1 MPLKQLLKANRQG
14 SLANVTEDR
23 KEELQVA
30 ALFAVDKD
38 GKILKDTVGK
48 FLLNPTT
55 VNESKTSNWTQTQTP
70 GNSDPVLQW
79 MSGGPRTV
87 SFQALVTADTSS
99 YVSESDFKPG
109 KEQDPLKKLSI
120 FSGTIASA
128 FFKVAKPEPRMPTDR
143 FTNLDI
149 SSYLN
154 YYRSLLYPIY
164 DNKDNPKRLQGSPPL
179 VVLYMG
185 SAIAKL
191 PYGET
196 INSQQDLWVV
206 TSINIKIT
214 KQTPNLAPME
224 ATVDFQLT
232 QYNIRSFDRRRFHDG
247 T

>member
-1 MPLKQLLKANRQG
+1 MPLKQMLRANRQG

-23 KEELQVA
+23 KEELQIA

-38 GKILKDTVGK
+38 GNIIKDDVGK
-48 FLLNPTT
+48 FLINPESITESKSSNWNPT
-55 VNESKTSNWTQTQTP
+55 NTP
-70 GNSDPVLQW
+70 GNSDPTLQW
-79 MSGGPRTV
+79 TNGGPRTV
-87 SFQALVTADTSS
+87 SFQALVTTDTAD
-99 YVSESDFKPG
+99 YKSESDFKPG
-109 KEQDPLKKLSI
+109 KEKDPLKKLSI

-164 DNKDNPKRLQGSPPL
+164 DDKDNPKRLQGSPPL
-179 VVLYMG
+179 VVLYAG
-185 SAIAKL
+185 SSVTKF

-206 TSINIKIT
+206 TDISIKIT

-224 ATVDFQLT
+224 AVVDFQLM